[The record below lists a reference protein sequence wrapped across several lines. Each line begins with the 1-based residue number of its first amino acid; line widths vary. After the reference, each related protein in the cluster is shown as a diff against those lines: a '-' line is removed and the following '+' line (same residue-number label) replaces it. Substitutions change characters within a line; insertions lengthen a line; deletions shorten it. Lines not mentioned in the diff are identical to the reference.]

1 MHLTVSNNVLI
12 YRQFSN
18 RDVKLPISN
27 MTEKIYDHDAKTVRI
42 TTTINNLPRIFYF
55 QFSEIT
61 RPEFATFNAMVLWF
75 DENVKIPVQGGSTPV
90 STGNIRLSET
100 FYAPSYISYL
110 AFAPA
115 GSLETDA
122 VWTITKRV
130 GSADGTIISNVQYSL
145 KKWTERGLL

>member
-27 MTEKIYDHDAKTVRI
+27 MTEKIYDYDAKTVRI
-42 TTTINNLPRIFYF
+42 TTTINNLSRIFYF

-61 RPEFATFNAMVLWF
+61 RPVFATFNAMVLWF

-90 STGNIRLSET
+90 STGNIRRQKL
-100 FYAPSYISYL
+100 FML
-110 AFAPA
+110 
-115 GSLETDA
+115 
-122 VWTITKRV
+122 RV
-130 GSADGTIISNVQYSL
+130 IFLT
-145 KKWTERGLL
+145 

>member
-27 MTEKIYDHDAKTVRI
+27 MTEKIYDYDAKTVKI

-61 RPEFATFNAMVLWF
+61 RPVFATFNAMVLWF
-75 DENVKIPVQGGSTPV
+75 DENVILAGGTTSVSHNALTDRNGDSLFQHITQSEKTDLLNIYINIDGGSP
-90 STGNIRLSET
+90 ET
-100 FYAPSYISYL
+100 VYL
-110 AFAPA
+110 PHQKID
-115 GSLETDA
+115 G
-122 VWTITKRV
+122 
-130 GSADGTIISNVQYSL
+130 GTI
-145 KKWTERGLL
+145 